1 MNYGIMNDDGNVIAN
16 FNTPMTFVSNQP
28 VFTSD
33 TLSLQRRT
41 TKRGAQRW
49 ELTSNLRPLNATAEE
64 LFVNMVTKGHHTK
77 FKIKVPQ
84 NIGVIEKD
92 RATHTIN
99 NVKETLI
106 LSRANVDGHGE
117 VTISAANSVSLT
129 KGTLVTL
136 SDDLKVYMVMEN
148 TVKNSIN
155 PITVK
160 LYPELRKTTETGVKL
175 RYVGVEMQCYYD
187 TDTVQGMVYQDGI
200 LMDNGTV
207 KLIEALQ

>member
-1 MNYGIMNDDGNVIAN
+1 MNYGIMNDDGTLAAKFV
-16 FNTPMTFVSNQP
+16 TPMTLTSNQP

-33 TLSLQRRT
+33 TLSLHRRV

-49 ELTSNLRPLNATAEE
+49 ELSTNLSPLNTSAEE
-64 LFVNMVTKGHHTK
+64 LFVNMILKGHHTQ

-92 RATHTIN
+92 RDTHTIN
-99 NVKETLI
+99 SVKETPI
-106 LSRANVDGHGE
+106 LSRANVGGHGE
-117 VTISAANSVSLT
+117 VTISAVDSVSLT
-129 KGTLVTL
+129 KGTFVTL
-136 SDDLKVYMVMEN
+136 SDDLKVYMVMES
-148 TVKNSIN
+148 TFKNSTN

-160 LYPELRKTTETGVKL
+160 LYPELRKTTGTGIKL
-175 RYVGVEMQCYYD
+175 KYVGVEMQCYYD

-200 LMDNGTV
+200 LMDNGTI